1 MLPEPD
7 RVRLLH
13 MLDATREARGFI
25 EGRSRADLDRNSM
38 LLRALVNCL
47 EVVGEAGSQ
56 VSDETR
62 SRIGDVPWRSIIG
75 MRNRLVHA
83 YFDIDKDVVW
93 ATITD
98 NLPGLEAAL
107 DDVFNEGPKEV

>member
-13 MLDATREARGFI
+13 MLDAADEARGFL
-25 EGRSRADLDRNSM
+25 EGRSRADLDRDSM

-47 EVVGEAGSQ
+47 EVVGEAASQ
-56 VSDETR
+56 VTEETR
-62 SRIGDVPWRSIIG
+62 CRIADIPWRAIVG

-83 YFDIDKDVVW
+83 YFDIDKDMVW
-93 ATITD
+93 ATVTT
-98 NLPGLEAAL
+98 NLTGLVAAL
-107 DDVFNEGPKEV
+107 ENALNKGSKEV